1 MAPQPMQRHRTRHS
15 GYSLVSNSSCPFPK
29 VCIFLVSENGLPL
42 DGGHDAGNRILR
54 ADDEWRN
61 SGKFAE
67 AQRFIV
73 AQAQTWAMPIGIF
86 RS

>member
-1 MAPQPMQRHRTRHS
+1 
-15 GYSLVSNSSCPFPK
+15 
-29 VCIFLVSENGLPL
+29 LVSENGLPL